1 MQRRAVSPQDLSPD
15 TPRRERI
22 YVILVAGVRRELE
35 RWDWVAENR
44 LRDFKATGQH
54 RGHPIC
60 AGGKIVESIHAIR
73 IGFCLKYIVAELR
86 SEDGVGNRLIK
97 GVGPCPRIRLLNAH
111 EPSVKRGHLGAIA
124 HGPQLRKKTSCLFD

>member
-73 IGFCLKYIVAELR
+73 IGFWLKYIVAELPA
-86 SEDGVGNRLIK
+86 EGGVGHWLIIAR
-97 GVGPCPRIRLLNAH
+97 GPCTRRRLSA
-111 EPSVKRGHLGAIA
+111 P
-124 HGPQLRKKTSCLFD
+124 P